1 MTGLVSK
8 SLESDF
14 GTIIYYSHMNP
25 DQHLVNLYIHGL
37 GDNRKWFFKHFT
49 TYSLDRFSWI
59 IPDLLGHGDSS
70 KSDRTEAYTMNQ
82 QAKYLFAILEREQV
96 KQLSLLAHSMG
107 GAIAVSLIELLS
119 HPSVSIA
126 KPRLLFY
133 LEGNLDAGDAF
144 SSSLFANMTFAELK
158 QDFES
163 ICNRIQGDS
172 EEEYMIDF
180 ISAFRKAGPFTIWA
194 SSKDLAP
201 ISVKGDLLERLLA
214 HRDFACYFI
223 FGEKNR
229 GVYSSEKLVRD
240 AQLPLLFIPNAGH
253 GLHTE
258 NPSYFWEIVS
268 EQIQKENIKAAKE
281 KGCSTMHG

>member
-1 MTGLVSK
+1 MTSLVTK
-8 SLESDF
+8 SLETDF
-14 GTIIYYSHMNP
+14 GTIVYYAHTNP
-25 DQHLVNLYIHGL
+25 RQPMVNLYIHGL
-37 GDNRKWFFKHFT
+37 GDGRKWFLKHFT

-70 KSDRTEAYTMNQ
+70 KSDETEAYTMEQ
-82 QAKYLFAILEREQV
+82 QAKYLIAILEKERV

-107 GAIAVSLIELLS
+107 GPIAVSLIELLS
-119 HPSVSIA
+119 HQSVTITN
-126 KPRLLFY
+126 PRLLLY

-144 SSSLFANMTFAELK
+144 FSSMFAEMSFSEFK
-158 QDFES
+158 QEFES
-163 ICNRIQGDS
+163 ICSKVLGDS
-172 EEEYMIDF
+172 EEEYMIDY

-201 ISVKGDLLERLLA
+201 ISVKGNLLNRLLA
-214 HRDFACYFI
+214 HRDFPCHFI
-223 FGEKNR
+223 FGENNR

-258 NPSYFWEIVS
+258 NPSYFWAIVG
-268 EQIQKENIKAAKE
+268 ELIQKKNMKVAK
-281 KGCSTMHG
+281 